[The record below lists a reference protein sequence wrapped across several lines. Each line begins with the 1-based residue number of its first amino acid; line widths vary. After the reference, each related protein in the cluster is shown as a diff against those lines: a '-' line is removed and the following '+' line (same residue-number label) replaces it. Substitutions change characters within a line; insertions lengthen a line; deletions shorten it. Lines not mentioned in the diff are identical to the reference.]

1 MVRQEQLLECKCFL
15 KPFEMTSQVMFLYE
29 VLYRK
34 WTEEKYTLQVFV
46 DIRNTYISFYVKFE
60 IYTNNIKVMHY

>member
-1 MVRQEQLLECKCFL
+1 MFSLELPLFPSLCISCLSYLYFQLLFKIIEMVRQEQLLECKCFL

-34 WTEEKYTLQVFV
+34 
-46 DIRNTYISFYVKFE
+46 
-60 IYTNNIKVMHY
+60 